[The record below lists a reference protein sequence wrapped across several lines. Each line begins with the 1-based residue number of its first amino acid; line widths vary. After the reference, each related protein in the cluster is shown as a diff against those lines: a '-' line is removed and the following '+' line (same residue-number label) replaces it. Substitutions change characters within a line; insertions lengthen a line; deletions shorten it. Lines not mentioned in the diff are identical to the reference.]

1 MKPVVLNSSAVM
13 AVLLA
18 EIGHQEVAGLA
29 EGSMISAVNVA
40 EIVTKC
46 VELSYPEDMALQ
58 YIHNSNMT
66 IVDFDVGLATL
77 AGVLRRNAGRGVLSL
92 GDRACIA
99 LAIRENGVAVTC
111 DRIWSTL
118 PLGVEVRLIR

>member
-1 MKPVVLNSSAVM
+1 M

-18 EIGHQEVAGLA
+18 EIGHEEAAGLA
-29 EGSMISAVNVA
+29 EGALISAVNVA

-46 VELSYPEDMALQ
+46 IEFSYPEDMALQ

-66 IVDFDVGLATL
+66 IVDFDVGLATV
-77 AGVLRRNAGRGVLSL
+77 AGSLRRNAGRGVLSL

-99 LAIRENGVAVTC
+99 LALRENGIAVTG
-111 DRIWSTL
+111 DRVWSTL
-118 PLGVEVRLIR
+118 QLGVEVRLIR